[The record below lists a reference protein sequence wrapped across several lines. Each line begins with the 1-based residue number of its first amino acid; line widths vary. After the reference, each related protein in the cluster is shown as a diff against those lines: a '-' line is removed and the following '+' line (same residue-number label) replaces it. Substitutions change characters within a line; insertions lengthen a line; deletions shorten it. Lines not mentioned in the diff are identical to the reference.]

1 VVRVKRGFVARRRR
15 KKILN
20 LAKGFRGSMSRLYRI
35 AHQAVTHALVY
46 AYRDRRNKKRQF
58 RQLWIARISAAVKNN
73 GMSYSKF
80 IYELKN
86 KNIKIDRKIMSDIAI
101 FDKDTFSK
109 IVETVKS

>member
-1 VVRVKRGFVARRRR
+1 MVRVKRGFVARRRR